1 MAMIRDFTREDLSYI
16 KESHIRIYHQE
27 YQFDESFQR
36 FITNAVDFFQA
47 NFDKEKENIFILE
60 LDGKQRGSIGITK
73 LSGDTAQLRWFLL
86 ETDARGQD
94 WATKLMEGALKFA
107 QSREYKKVLLWTN
120 QKLTAA
126 RHLYERHGFKQVE
139 SKVEILSNQ
148 EIIEERWELEFSKTI
163 SSQN

>member
-1 MAMIRDFTREDLSYI
+1 MAVIRDFTSNDLTYI
-16 KESHIRIYHQE
+16 MESHIRIYHQE

-36 FITNAVDFFQA
+36 FITNAVDFFRK
-47 NFDKEKENIFILE
+47 NFDKEKENLFILE
-60 LDGKQRGSIGITK
+60 LDGKQKGSIGITK
-73 LSGDTAQLRWFLL
+73 LAGDTAQLRWFLL
-86 ETDARGQD
+86 ETDARGQG
-94 WATKLMEGALKFA
+94 WGGRLMREALNFA
-107 QSREYKKVLLWTN
+107 EARSYRRIVLWTN

-163 SSQN
+163 STQN